1 MNNHLRLK
9 IVGMREDLYGYL
21 PRRIV
26 DRIEPS
32 DVILMHNHRIGND
45 IAPTTITTQEYINL
59 IELYDTRAS
68 IVLK

>member
-1 MNNHLRLK
+1 MKDHLKL
-9 IVGMREDLYGYL
+9 VVEDMREDLYGYL

-26 DRIEPS
+26 DRIEPP

-45 IAPTTITTQEYINL
+45 IAPTTITTQQYIDL
-59 IELYDTRAS
+59 IELYDARAS